1 MVALRI
7 VYIQLMMGE
16 EMFIVLLKFS
26 NNRESAGKF
35 MEDHKAWLKC
45 GFDKGIF
52 LLAGSL
58 QEKSGGGI
66 IANHLSRLDLQE
78 FINTDPFVIERIVSA
93 EIIELTPSRAIPD
106 LEFLLA

>member
-1 MVALRI
+1 
-7 VYIQLMMGE
+7 MMEE

-26 NNRESAGKF
+26 DNRESAGKF
-35 MEDHKAWLKC
+35 MDDHKAWLKH

-66 IANHLSRLDLQE
+66 IANDVSRLDLQE
-78 FINTDPFVIERIVSA
+78 FISMDPFITQGIVTA
-93 EIIELTPSRAIPD
+93 EIIELTPSKATPEF
-106 LEFLLA
+106 EFLLA